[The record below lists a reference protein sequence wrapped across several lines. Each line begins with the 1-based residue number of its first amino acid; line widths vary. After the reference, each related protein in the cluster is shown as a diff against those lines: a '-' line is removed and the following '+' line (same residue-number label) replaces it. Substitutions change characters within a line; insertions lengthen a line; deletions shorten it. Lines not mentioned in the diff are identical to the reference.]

1 MFKSCY
7 KANQCLRYPYKSKQ
21 MSELNTTRTDR
32 YKIIFDYLKHL
43 ATLSTGSI
51 VLVTTFLDKMFIQ
64 PQWKFLVVSAIS
76 GFMTSVVGSIVHY
89 TLMIFDFPG
98 NRKPGALE
106 KRLMAYSLIFSW
118 AGFLIGIISLS
129 LFAIKNLL

>member
-1 MFKSCY
+1 MPEPNSI
-7 KANQCLRYPYKSKQ
+7 KA
-21 MSELNTTRTDR
+21 DR

-51 VLVTTFLDKMFIQ
+51 VLITTFLDKTFTQ

-76 GFMTSVVGSIVHY
+76 GFMTSVVGSIIHY

-98 NRKPGALE
+98 NRKSGALE
-106 KRLMAYSLIFSW
+106 IRLMSYSLIFSW
-118 AGFLIGIISLS
+118 AGFLIGIVSLS